1 MRQGPALQID
11 KGMFPGR
18 MHYFEDERMSGCA
31 SQMEVIVVLA
41 RQRPR
46 ASLQPIKFARQA
58 NSLGF
63 RRRLSYAGFQQHA
76 PNLICKC
83 RSASIRRALKLFRR
97 AVHRELWP
105 LKGSLSSRAP

>member
-1 MRQGPALQID
+1 MCQGLALQID
-11 KGMFPGR
+11 EGMLPGR

-41 RQRPR
+41 RQCPR

-76 PNLICKC
+76 PNLIRKC
-83 RSASIRRALKLFRR
+83 RSASDRKSTRLNSSHSQISH
-97 AVHRELWP
+97 AVF
-105 LKGSLSSRAP
+105 SL